1 MLAFTNTTVT
11 KAELLAQLQLH
22 HDADEIVKG
31 HYWEEGKG
39 CAVGCAIHS
48 GNHAEYEPRF
58 GIPEALAQLEDAI
71 FEGLPNGEAKKF
83 PLQFVEAIRPGADLS
98 KVQYHFCAWILAD
111 PEHGV
116 IRFAGNPEWGVA
128 AAVQTVAD
136 LCARMAT
143 DDVPAEAEWSAAE
156 SAAESARRAAES
168 ARRAAE
174 SGAESAR
181 SAAESASWSARSAAR
196 SAAESASWSARSA
209 AESASYQAMRDKLL
223 ELLRAA

>member
-143 DDVPAEAEWSAAE
+143 DDVPAEAEW
-156 SAAESARRAAES
+156 
-168 ARRAAE
+168 RAAE

-181 SAAESASWSARSAAR
+181 RAAESASWSARSAAR
-196 SAAESASWSARSA
+196 RAAESASWSARSA